1 MKQMSTMW
9 TSHHFSDACY
19 APASC
24 AASMTMEI
32 AGILGTAVAAVS
44 FLSDVLLGLVS
55 LAVRIP
61 LFGNAKP

>member
-32 AGILGTAVAAVS
+32 AGILGTAVAAVF
-44 FLSDVLLGLVS
+44 FLSDVLLVLVS
-55 LAVRIP
+55 LAVRIILP
-61 LFGNAKP
+61 QTAKP